1 MTSNFSL
8 FSLRSISAF
17 LPFLSMTIEK
27 RRKRLFLFF
36 FQGEHSLIGCTCPSF
51 IPLPPPT
58 PISGQTLFYRAIQIV
73 TTVWGRIDSSWICS
87 FHLPKRVQRIVLK
100 IYFSVFFFMA
110 GFFLTHPTTLHSIMQ
125 MQLGEARGIALYA
138 ICASSV
144 YVHLAQHILM
154 ETHSPGTKKVLR

>member
-73 TTVWGRIDSSWICS
+73 TMHSLRENWFQLNLQFSSAQESSKDRVKDIFQRLFLHGWLFPHSSNHSS
-87 FHLPKRVQRIVLK
+87 FNYANAAWRSKR
-100 IYFSVFFFMA
+100 
-110 GFFLTHPTTLHSIMQ
+110 HC
-125 MQLGEARGIALYA
+125 A
-138 ICASSV
+138 ICYMRLLCIRTPST
-144 YVHLAQHILM
+144 
-154 ETHSPGTKKVLR
+154 THSDGNS